1 MPTFIELNAHLMSD
15 NKPSN
20 YIMELSKTG
29 IFAEKYPY
37 TLLGDLMKVPQS
49 PKHHPEGSVWNH
61 TMLVLDNAAER
72 NHLSENP
79 KVLMWSALLHDLGK
93 APTTKLTKGRI
104 TSYDHDKWG
113 EKLCIQFLKELTSD
127 EGFIKQVS
135 KMVRWHMQ
143 ILFVTKGLPFADIG
157 RMAAEVSIDEVALL
171 GLCDRLGRG
180 DMTLDKKL
188 EEEKSIVTFIEKCT
202 KYITRSGRKA
212 PALSYMQEIESSS
225 DEVVMR
231 D

>member
-1 MPTFIELNAHLMSD
+1 MPSFIEFNAHLMGD
-15 NKPSN
+15 DKPSN
-20 YIMELSKTG
+20 YFNELSKTG

-61 TMLVLDNAAER
+61 TMLVLDNVGER
-72 NHLSENP
+72 KHLSQNP

-93 APTTKLTKGRI
+93 AGTTKLTKGKI

-113 EKLCIQFLKELTSD
+113 ERLSVKFLKEFTSD
-127 EGFIKQVS
+127 EKFINQVS

-143 ILFVTKGLPFADIG
+143 ILFVTKGLPFADIE
-157 RMAAEVSIDEVALL
+157 RMAAEVPIDEVALF

-180 DMTLDKKL
+180 DMTLGKKQ
-188 EEEKSIVTFIEKCT
+188 EEERSIKTFLEKCT
-202 KYITRSGRKA
+202 NY
-212 PALSYMQEIESSS
+212 LN
-225 DEVVMR
+225 
-231 D
+231 